1 MLLCCKLKDTP
12 EKLLPLSTL
21 SIVAGLILIGISLVW
36 TRLSLFASLGQNRND
51 FLHGF
56 TIGLGITLAIGGAV
70 LYAIA
75 KSRCARKS

>member
-1 MLLCCKLKDTP
+1 MLLCRKLKDTP

-21 SIVAGLILIGISLVW
+21 FIVTGLILIGISLLW
-36 TRLSLFASLGQNRND
+36 TRLSLFASLTPDRND

-56 TIGLGITLAIGGAV
+56 TIGIAITLTIGGSV

-75 KSRCARKS
+75 KARCARKA